1 MTTDILRVGIVGCGV
16 MGAGLAEVCAKAG
29 LEVLVAARMSRSVD
43 AGLDR
48 ISNSLERAVS
58 KGAMAPSDREAVLSR
73 ITFTTEVLDL
83 ADRQLVIEA
92 ASEVLNVK
100 TEIFTALDKVVDDP
114 DAVLATNTSSIPIMK
129 IAHAT
134 TRPGRVIGIHFFNP
148 VTRMALAE
156 VVECL
161 LTDPSTTSRT
171 EEFLTTSLGKQVVR
185 SKDRAGFVVNALLVP
200 YLLSAI
206 RMFETGFAPVAE
218 IDKAMRLGC
227 AHPMGPLELIDM
239 IGLDVIAGVAEA
251 LHAEFRE
258 PHYCPPPLLLRMVD
272 AGLLGRKTGRGF
284 HEYSS

>member
-1 MTTDILRVGIVGCGV
+1 MTTDIVRVGIVGCGV
-16 MGAGLAEVCAKAG
+16 MGAGLAEICSAAG
-29 LEVLVAARMSRSVD
+29 LDVLVAARTSRSVD
-43 AGLDR
+43 AGLQR
-48 ISNSLERAVS
+48 ITTSTDRAVR
-58 KGAMAPSDREAVLSR
+58 KGSMTTTEQDALLNR
-73 ITFTTEVLDL
+73 ITFTSEIVDL

-100 TEIFTALDKVVDDP
+100 TEIFAALDKILDDP
-114 DAVLATNTSSIPIMK
+114 AAVLATNTSSIPIMK

-134 TRPGRVIGIHFFNP
+134 TQPGRVIGIHFFNP
-148 VTRMALAE
+148 VTRMTLAE

-161 LTDPSTTSRT
+161 LTDSSTTMRT
-171 EEFLTTSLGKQVVR
+171 EEFLIGSLGKQVVR

-206 RMFETGFAPVAE
+206 RMLESGFAPVGQ

-284 HEYSS
+284 HDYGS

>member
-1 MTTDILRVGIVGCGV
+1 MTTEIMRIGIVGCGV
-16 MGAGLAEVCAKAG
+16 MGAGLAEVCSASG
-29 LEVLVAARMSRSVD
+29 LDVRIAARTSRSAD
-43 AGLDR
+43 AGLQR
-48 ISNSLERAVS
+48 ITASTDRAVR
-58 KGAMAPSDREAVLSR
+58 KGVMTANEQEAVLSR
-73 ITFTTEVLDL
+73 ITFTTEIVDL

-92 ASEVLNVK
+92 ASEILSVK
-100 TEIFTALDKVVDDP
+100 TEIFAVLDKVVDDP

-156 VVECL
+156 IVECL
-161 LTDPSTTSRT
+161 LTDPSTTART
-171 EEFLTTSLGKQVVR
+171 EEFLTASLGKQVAR

-206 RMFETGFAPVAE
+206 RMLESGFSSVTE
-218 IDKAMRLGC
+218 IDTAMRLGC

-284 HEYSS
+284 HDHTA